1 MVPVDKSYQTQYFPK
16 IFPSPLAS
24 TLHIQFYF
32 HLKESSENALWIVI
46 ALKSAT
52 FNAPKSALETAFE
65 IRILC
70 YFMLFLKKL
79 TKNLEKK
86 LMMCLFWENRSVLHI
101 FCFSACY
108 FFCYWGQF
116 PSYAWLEKNSVYKAA
131 LFFPKHFRLFIFVKN
146 YY

>member
-24 TLHIQFYF
+24 TLHIHFYF

-65 IRILC
+65 IRIYAILC
-70 YFMLFLKKL
+70 YFSKNWLKIWRKSWWCVCFERIDQFYTYFVFLRATSFVIGGNSQAMRGWRKILFI
-79 TKNLEKK
+79 
-86 LMMCLFWENRSVLHI
+86 RQH
-101 FCFSACY
+101 
-108 FFCYWGQF
+108 
-116 PSYAWLEKNSVYKAA
+116 
-131 LFFPKHFRLFIFVKN
+131 FFPETR
-146 YY
+146 